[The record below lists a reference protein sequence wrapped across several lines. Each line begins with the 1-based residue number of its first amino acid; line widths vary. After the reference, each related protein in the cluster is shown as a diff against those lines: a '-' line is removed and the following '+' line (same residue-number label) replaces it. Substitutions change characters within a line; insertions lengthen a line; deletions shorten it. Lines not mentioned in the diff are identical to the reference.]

1 MSAHAMHH
9 DIEKSL
15 QAAFFRYLTKPTRI
29 DNLMEARDSA
39 LTPAQA
45 GTPFTNPP

>member
-29 DNLMEARDSA
+29 DNLMEARVSA

-45 GTPFTNPP
+45 GTLFTNSP